1 VQSLSERIIEDHDD
15 LCSRCAGFARA
26 LRRVT
31 WVETHGRKPR
41 TGERPLLVRYRNGLE
56 SKHTYTVRQ
65 IARWS
70 HTGDDWDIMAVA
82 RA

>member
-1 VQSLSERIIEDHDD
+1 
-15 LCSRCAGFARA
+15 
-26 LRRVT
+26 VT

-56 SKHTYTVRQ
+56 SKTTYVARQ
-65 IARWS
+65 LRWT
-70 HTGDDWDIMAVA
+70 HLGDDWDIVAVA